1 METFIVIAMTI
12 AGAFILYMSS
22 HIVEEQKRG
31 KHIPLPWEKD

>member
-22 HIVEEQKRG
+22 HIIEEQKRG
-31 KHIPLPWEKD
+31 KQSPLPWEKD